1 MGRQVVKMR
10 NLIIFL
16 CLIVFVLIYTGC
28 AEKQITKSEGT
39 VYTQNE
45 SSAKQNVQSNAVGK
59 SVKQNEQTSAGKKSA
74 KQNNSKE
81 QTTRA
86 QTAVRTTD
94 DLVDVHFDFDRY
106 DIRQEDRKILSS
118 LAGYLLKS
126 KNVKIVIEGNCDERG
141 TAEYNLALGNRRAEE
156 AKKFLVNSGVDR
168 KRIETI
174 SYGMERPLDP
184 AHNENAWAKNRR
196 DHFVV
201 K

>member
-1 MGRQVVKMR
+1 MKVRKS
-10 NLIIFL
+10 IIFL
-16 CLIVFVLIYTGC
+16 CLIVIVLAYTGC
-28 AEKQITKSEGT
+28 AEKQITKSEGIAPAQSQST
-39 VYTQNE
+39 IKQSMQSGTTGK
-45 SSAKQNVQSNAVGK
+45 SANQEASTKQNS
-59 SVKQNEQTSAGKKSA
+59 
-74 KQNNSKE
+74 SKE

-86 QTAVRTTD
+86 RAAAQTAADLTD
-94 DLVDVHFDFDRY
+94 IHFDYDRSN
-106 DIRQEDRKILSS
+106 IRPEDRQILSGH
-118 LAGYLLKS
+118 AGYLLKN

-141 TAEYNLALGNRRAEE
+141 TAEYNLALGNRRAQE

-184 AHNENAWAKNRR
+184 AHNEDAWAKNRR